1 MTHHLL
7 LQIPYQK
14 IEGLF
19 FLPKKLFFNPFS
31 PEKYLL
37 KETNL

>member
-1 MTHHLL
+1 L
-7 LQIPYQK
+7 
-14 IEGLF
+14 ENRGVG

-31 PEKYLL
+31 PEKHLL